1 MLKNTHTKG
10 KVVGTGSYCV
20 PHNGS
25 RWSLC
30 LFWSSPSWTPR
41 FFRAPVR
48 SDLTSETERGPFASP
63 QTVKVPQE
71 SNAAAYCHD
80 QRSAGKPDGDADAH
94 NCHLKEGG
102 KFSLQRL
109 LFGVC
114 GKDSPFFSFFFAS
127 IRIRGENGDCYKAFE
142 DRW

>member
-1 MLKNTHTKG
+1 MLKNTHTQREKLSEPAAT
-10 KVVGTGSYCV
+10 VYLTMALAEVCV
-20 PHNGS
+20 
-25 RWSLC
+25 
-30 LFWSSPSWTPR
+30 SSDLLPAGR
-41 FFRAPVR
+41 HVFFRAPVR

-71 SNAAAYCHD
+71 SNAAACCHD

-114 GKDSPFFSFFFAS
+114 GQDTLFFFLFFLL
-127 IRIRGENGDCYKAFE
+127 IRLELGPKTEMLQST
-142 DRW
+142 